1 MPASM
6 PESHATLPPA
16 VTTGGDSG
24 AVSSLTLDV
33 SAATATAAALAGNCS
48 HCRCNASIAV
58 FLFAK
63 EKLLFRYP
71 DTDPFVVNVIAHG
84 SSSTSSSAAA
94 GGPVAAAAAG
104 DASSKKASGES
115 SASSAPSTAQAAP
128 SSRDRQCSRGSHP
141 EQAKKG
147 GGGSNGSGGTH
158 QDPDD
163 PGSAQTPT
171 SSVGGGVGS
180 RLKKSSHVHVAMA
193 ADVRDGHHQ
202 AASGTSPQGGA
213 GPDTNAPVSSS
224 GGGVAPQ
231 RGMRRPASTYSLAND
246 HLGSSGGSFGHGH
259 RAGSPVGGGTAA
271 TESRR
276 GLTSRGQPANTP
288 GAMAQTHTSAGSMRR
303 QLSGAAATTSSSIN
317 GSPSTRKSNS
327 ISSGAA
333 ACSGGGS
340 AAVGGRSA
348 APPPQQQ
355 QQQAATTGATTCVGL
370 APNVLMHLL
379 RGALCGTTTINMV
392 NCTFLVFPLSIGAAA
407 PSTANGRDGA
417 TGSSSGS
424 PAPLERLHLPNR
436 SGTALLVVAMKE
448 PDTDAGA
455 IANFTQCFVNIL
467 CREEHRCQY
476 VTTELERM
484 EMLTSHWE
492 SGGAAALASAAA
504 ATAEKRPPHE
514 EEAHQQRMSAG
525 GADGS
530 VITVSS
536 SRWCT
541 DASRGSGSAS
551 TPVSPARQRPYLMD
565 SATEATADSASPG
578 GGGADTSAAPSSDYD
593 YLFSPSRPAVRH
605 QHVTAAARSTANE
618 KSMVTNHSDRGAGSG
633 ARTSLRSEHIQQH
646 RHHHSQDFSP
656 SAAAQGSMVRPV
668 LEWADL
674 DDDADGDDAVYRED
688 GRDVDNVFSHTA
700 SPSAGRGKEHSSSR
714 RGGSS
719 PVTTPSSPLTTPA
732 SSCSL
737 YQQLAVHV
745 RLAYEVLRVAQCID
759 VWNRTMRTGCR
770 AGNSAGGAL
779 EGGLWGG
786 QTNCMATCGGGA
798 AGALREPRRRLSI
811 PAAYSQQQQQ
821 QPTFASAGT
830 ALDTLPEALLINHML
845 LLPMSHLTGAER
857 QEEAQSLRSAY
868 ARIHP
873 CSVLT
878 IEADQFTEQLQRRY
892 LDVMGRRYAKLIP
905 LSAVYAL
912 LQALPSPRRAGSFYR
927 SLELALLEA
936 VQRRHARAATV
947 AAAVAGN
954 PSTTSWSGGFDAGA
968 NTTSVAQADPRVS
981 RDAID
986 EEANAFHAAA
996 AVAVTTAAGLDFLA
1010 MEIIDF
1016 LRVNGAISV
1025 ASEMYVCFTHGE
1037 VTPVALIDAAVAR
1050 RRRHRLKAERRKLK
1064 AAATAAAGLKE
1075 SDDGDGKHGSRC
1087 HHRLRTARD
1096 AGTDPEA
1103 ISNSEVDSGVA
1114 TMTFRAPLGAISQ
1127 AASASRSWLSSQ
1139 TTAIEATTA
1148 TGAPDSAASSAIS
1161 EVIADPLDAV
1171 LDMETVPAALV
1182 LHMLECVVDTQQR
1195 RLQGQQ
1201 HERHHSLAVIGGSEH
1216 REETAGLPKTPNT
1229 GSTVAEAGTSLAQGW
1244 QGNPHLP
1251 TGTVSTTSSPSLH
1264 FAANMT
1270 ATNTAF
1276 HSTNAVA
1283 RRQHNSTRGM
1293 ASSEARANAFDAGA
1307 TATAPQRASPL
1318 AVPGPLSVYCAW
1330 GSACPLCELLVAHP
1344 QCWTTRSHRSHTL
1357 GYYTM
1362 IANRSRHYDSGPAI
1376 RLVFPS
1382 LDESVCT
1389 CARRARHLHDNVDF
1403 AALMQNSYTG
1413 SGSSS
1418 LLHSVQPWF
1427 MRPHLFLT
1435 PVTAAY
1441 GVSPYE
1447 VFERMSYHCNRLS
1460 SGNGYSQRLPLHH
1473 TSHSPTAGESA
1484 TATAPPLAI
1493 NNTSAL
1499 IEPDP
1504 RDLLLISRAQ
1514 AHPHETS
1521 MVAATC
1527 TAAVG
1532 CAKEQAHTLLQCAD
1546 IPEAAAEYLRRSA
1559 VVIKQRLDY
1568 ARRQQS
1574 LLERYEQALEQQSA
1588 ASERTTPLTTTAA
1601 PDTTP
1606 HAATVAPSASS
1617 VAASVAKP
1625 ASSSAI
1631 QVPPAHTVSFA
1642 ANFCGISGAA
1652 RGGGGSLTSSSSVP
1666 VSATMAQLSSSA
1678 DPLAHPLRYGCR
1690 QLHPHSTPRPL
1701 SNRSLLFDSTSTGDT
1716 DNGADAPAQLRQQ
1729 QQQEQPQNCPSSS
1742 QADLSTQSV
1751 ARAFND
1757 TPLAGVGG
1765 LLGSER
1771 SLPVEVLLQ
1780 YVLHHM
1786 IALTWGKRGLEV
1798 DTLVRLLERN
1808 LRRLPPLLAN
1818 LPYILQLRS
1827 AGYTSA
1833 LAAAVVEAASA
1844 SNTTASGAGGE
1855 ATPIAS
1861 SVFTAVHTRLAAS
1874 AFCTSLPVLDTAL
1887 HGSSQGTSPDGSTTS
1902 SHSGIS
1908 HAATGAPV
1916 TEAEVQLLQAYE
1928 VLDQLSLMKLLSA
1941 YATWPVRTVP
1951 TRLLLHTVVNE
1962 FSDVLY
1968 VDSSARDGDA
1978 EHWDLPVTAR

>member
-6 PESHATLPPA
+6 PESHTTLPPA
-16 VTTGGDSG
+16 VTTEGDNG
-24 AVSSLTLDV
+24 AVSSPTLDV
-33 SAATATAAALAGNCS
+33 SAATATAAALAGNFS

-84 SSSTSSSAAA
+84 PSSTSSSAAA
-94 GGPVAAAAAG
+94 GGTVAASASG

-115 SASSAPSTAQAAP
+115 SASSAPSTAQSAP
-128 SSRDRQCSRGSHP
+128 SRDRQCSRGSHP

-171 SSVGGGVGS
+171 SSVGSGVGS

-193 ADVRDGHHQ
+193 ADVREGHHQ
-202 AASGTSPQGGA
+202 AATATSPQGGA
-213 GPDTNAPVSSS
+213 GPDTNAPVSSGG

-246 HLGSSGGSFGHGH
+246 HLGISGGSFGHGH

-276 GLTSRGQPANTP
+276 GLTSRGQPANTS
-288 GAMAQTHTSAGSMRR
+288 GAIAQTHTSAGSMWR
-303 QLSGAAATTSSSIN
+303 QLSGAAATTSSSIT

-348 APPPQQQ
+348 APPPPQQQ

-407 PSTANGRDGA
+407 PSTVSGRDGA

-476 VTTELERM
+476 ITTELERM

-492 SGGAAALASAAA
+492 AGGAAAMASAAA
-504 ATAEKRPPHE
+504 AMAEKRQPHE

-530 VITVSS
+530 YHADGSVITVSS
-536 SRWCT
+536 SRWCAH
-541 DASRGSGSAS
+541 ASRGSGSAL
-551 TPVSPARQRPYLMD
+551 TPVSPVRHRPYLTA

-578 GGGADTSAAPSSDYD
+578 GGGADTSAVPSSDYD
-593 YLFSPSRPAVRH
+593 YLFSPSRPAVRR
-605 QHVTAAARSTANE
+605 QHVAAAARSTANE
-618 KSMVTNHSDRGAGSG
+618 KSIVTSHSDSGALSG
-633 ARTSLRSEHIQQH
+633 ARTRLRSEHIHQH
-646 RHHHSQDFSP
+646 CHHHSQDFSP
-656 SAAAQGSMVRPV
+656 SGAAQGSMVRPV

-688 GRDVDNVFSHTA
+688 GQDVDIVFSHTA

-779 EGGLWGG
+779 GGGLWSE
-786 QTNCMATCGGGA
+786 QANCMATCGGGA

-811 PAAYSQQQQQ
+811 PAAYSQQQQH
-821 QPTFASAGT
+821 PAFASAGT

-845 LLPMSHLTGAER
+845 LLPMSHLTGADR

-878 IEADQFTEQLQRRY
+878 IEAAQFTEQLQRRY

-905 LSAVYAL
+905 LSTVYAL

-936 VQRRHARAATV
+936 MQRRHARAAAV

-954 PSTTSWSGGFDAGA
+954 PSTTSSGGGFDAGA
-968 NTTSVAQADPRVS
+968 NTISMAQAGPRGS
-981 RDAID
+981 RDAIE
-986 EEANAFHAAA
+986 EEANAFHATA
-996 AVAVTTAAGLDFLA
+996 AVAATTVAGLDFLA

-1037 VTPVALIDAAVAR
+1037 VTPVVLIDAAVAR

-1087 HHRLRTARD
+1087 HRRLRTARD

-1114 TMTFRAPLGAISQ
+1114 TMPFRTPQGAISQ
-1127 AASASRSWLSSQ
+1127 AASASQSWLSSH
-1139 TTAIEATTA
+1139 TTAIGATTA

-1171 LDMETVPAALV
+1171 LDMESVPATLV
-1182 LHMLECVVDTQQR
+1182 LHMLECVVETQQR

-1229 GSTVAEAGTSLAQGW
+1229 GNTAAEAGTSLVQGW

-1251 TGTVSTTSSPSLH
+1251 NGTVSATSSPSLH
-1264 FAANMT
+1264 FSANMR

-1276 HSTNAVA
+1276 HATNAVA
-1283 RRQHNSTRGM
+1283 RRQHNTSTQ
-1293 ASSEARANAFDAGA
+1293 SLTTSEARANASDTGV

-1318 AVPGPLSVYCAW
+1318 AMPGPLSVYCAW

-1344 QCWTTRSHRSHTL
+1344 QCWTTRSHRSHKL
-1357 GYYTM
+1357 GYYTI

-1376 RLVFPS
+1376 RLAFPS
-1382 LDESVCT
+1382 LDESVRT

-1403 AALMQNSYTG
+1403 TALMQNSYTG

-1460 SGNGYSQRLPLHH
+1460 SSNGYSQRLPLHH

-1484 TATAPPLAI
+1484 TAAAPPLAV

-1527 TAAVG
+1527 TTAVG

-1588 ASERTTPLTTTAA
+1588 ASEQTTPLTTT
-1601 PDTTP
+1601 
-1606 HAATVAPSASS
+1606 
-1617 VAASVAKP
+1617 AASVAKP

-1642 ANFCGISGAA
+1642 ASFSGNSGTA
-1652 RGGGGSLTSSSSVP
+1652 RGGGGSLAFSSSVP

-1678 DPLAHPLRYGCR
+1678 DPLTQPQRYGCR
-1690 QLHPHSTPRPL
+1690 QLPPHSTPRPL

-1716 DNGADAPAQLRQQ
+1716 DNGADAPTQLRQQ
-1729 QQQEQPQNCPSSS
+1729 QQPQNFASSS
-1742 QADLSTQSV
+1742 QADLSTQSL
-1751 ARAFND
+1751 ARAFDD

-1798 DTLVRLLERN
+1798 DTLMRLLERN

-1833 LAAAVVEAASA
+1833 SAAAVVEATSA
-1844 SNTTASGAGGE
+1844 SNTAASGAGGE

-1861 SVFTAVHTRLAAS
+1861 SVFTAVHTRLAPS

-1902 SHSGIS
+1902 SHSSIS

-1928 VLDQLSLMKLLSA
+1928 VLDQLSLIKLLSA

-1968 VDSSARDGDA
+1968 VDSSERDGDA